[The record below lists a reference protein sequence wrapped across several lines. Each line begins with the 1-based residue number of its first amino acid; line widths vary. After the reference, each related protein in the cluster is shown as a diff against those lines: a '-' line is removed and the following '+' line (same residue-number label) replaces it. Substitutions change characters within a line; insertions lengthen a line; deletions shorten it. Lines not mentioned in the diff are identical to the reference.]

1 MINVVLGF
9 LALICLAVFLSVRL
23 GRDHKSIVGKAED
36 AKEPV
41 VDTKLVSTNAL
52 LAGPVSVDSGD
63 AVVSSDSL
71 EQWRAYQ
78 AGKIPFKQL
87 SEDNQAR
94 VNRSKYL
101 QWEQEDKA
109 RRERI
114 QAMDISMGINADVRG
129 RETKLRKLAEKLYNG
144 MGQVEV
150 TALLGNPV
158 KLLSSTNY
166 SPSQR
171 MRAGNHVMVF
181 SPHPSG
187 RTSYSMGDSFQYL
200 EIWLDT
206 NNTLAGYCWK
216 SPGS

>member
-1 MINVVLGF
+1 MKKFVLAFSVAVTGLMI
-9 LALICLAVFLSVRL
+9 VFLRADRSNVSSREASVGGETNVSDEAPAVDAL
-23 GRDHKSIVGKAED
+23 VVEQASI
-36 AKEPV
+36 
-41 VDTKLVSTNAL
+41 
-52 LAGPVSVDSGD
+52 DSGD
-63 AVVSSDSL
+63 AVASDDSM

-78 AGKIPFKQL
+78 AGKISFEQL
-87 SEDNQAR
+87 SKDNQAR

-114 QAMDISMGINADVRG
+114 QAMDVTMGINADVRE
-129 RETKLRKLAEKLYNG
+129 REANLRRRAEKLYSG
-144 MGQVEV
+144 MGQIEV

-187 RTSYSMGDSFQYL
+187 RISYRMGDSFQYL
-200 EIWLDT
+200 EVWLST
-206 NNTLAGYCWK
+206 NNTLAGYRWR